1 MLDDGLAVNVA
12 REDGQVV
19 VTVRGE
25 IDLRAAPTF
34 DSALAGLAADLPVVV
49 DCSGVEFM
57 DSTAL
62 RVLLS
67 QSMRLTADG
76 GALHV
81 RNPSSQALHVLQIS
95 GLDHLI
101 GP

>member
-1 MLDDGLAVNVA
+1 MLDNEVFVDVDRQAT
-12 REDGQVV
+12 RVV
-19 VTVRGE
+19 VIVRGE
-25 IDLRAAPTF
+25 LDLLAAPRLEQTLDKF
-34 DSALAGLAADLPVVV
+34 DATVPVLV

-67 QSMRLTADG
+67 QSMRLDADG
-76 GALHV
+76 GRLRV
-81 RNPSSQALHVLQIS
+81 TNPSKQALHVLQIS

-101 GP
+101 SD